1 MSVKLKSFSPSNLA
15 AGLVTEK
22 ELADWISTM
31 HPSHEEDELRL
42 SLLKSKWLTANRQ
55 MLASRVLVTL
65 YSQRSNIL
73 VQGP

>member
-31 HPSHEEDELRL
+31 HPVMKKTNYDFHC
-42 SLLKSKWLTANRQ
+42 SKVN
-55 MLASRVLVTL
+55 
-65 YSQRSNIL
+65 
-73 VQGP
+73 G